1 MSISTNLIKGNIMRI
16 NRTQQKRINRAVSLG
31 SWNTSKR
38 IAERKQ
44 EQQTALQ
51 GVKSG
56 NVQATFVR
64 G

>member
-1 MSISTNLIKGNIMRI
+1 MRI

-38 IAERKQ
+38 IATRKQ

>member
-1 MSISTNLIKGNIMRI
+1 MRI
-16 NRTQQKRINRAVSLG
+16 NRTQQKRISRAVSLG

-44 EQQTALQ
+44 SQQVALQ